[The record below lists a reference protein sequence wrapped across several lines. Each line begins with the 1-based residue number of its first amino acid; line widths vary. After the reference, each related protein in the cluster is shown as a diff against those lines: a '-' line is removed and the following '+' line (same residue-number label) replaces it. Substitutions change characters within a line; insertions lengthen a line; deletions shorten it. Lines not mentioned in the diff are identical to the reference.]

1 MSAGPRVEALY
12 PLTPSQTG
20 MWLQSAA
27 GGEDRFIEQAAFCLE
42 GRVNR
47 DALACALQCVVDR
60 HGALRSS
67 ILARGLQPVRAVLQ
81 EMRVS
86 LREVSAGGDEDAALT
101 TLMSDERARGFPLNR
116 PPLIR
121 FSLLN
126 VREERAWLVV
136 SFHHV
141 ILDGWSLLILWTE
154 AAAFYA
160 AELAG
165 APAQLPPAADESQV
179 AEWMRR
185 RSDADSER
193 YWRARLAGFRTAV
206 RLAGAIALAGE
217 EPGEV
222 EHVMSPAAGAAIA
235 AAAHTCRVSPAVV
248 FEVLW
253 AMLLAGRTRTG
264 DVVFAATVSGRPPGI
279 PGIERLVGCFINTVP
294 IRVQFDDAGTLRA
307 CLQRHHEQRA
317 EQAEFE
323 YCSAG
328 QIHEW
333 SELPPGETMS
343 QSLLV
348 FENLRG
354 SGADAAAEPTVSE
367 AGRRVRGARTGYPV
381 TMLISPGPAPHLRI
395 IHQPSSVPASVAREL
410 MEGLEQLALR
420 LPTELD
426 ATTIAWRDHVA
437 LATVP
442 TITAALPIRAT
453 FVAPRT
459 RVENELAAIWEG
471 LFKVAPIGVL
481 DDFFGLGGHSL
492 MVLQMAARL
501 RAALG
506 VELPLHVLVSHTTIE
521 QLARA
526 CASLRQ
532 GSGSAG
538 PAGVDDHA
546 ALVPLSASG
555 DGMPIYCP
563 HPLGGHVLC
572 YAPLGRRLNGRHRAW
587 GLQAKG
593 LAEGDAPAATWDEV
607 IAHHWELLTSAQSAE
622 GPAKAGR
629 YIERPGARHSLD
641 GVALIGYS
649 YGGYI
654 AMELAARAHREGA
667 TDIRVVLLDV
677 PHPSVIPEE
686 QRRPDAATLLHAL
699 FGHGLGLQLDDL
711 RRLPPAAL
719 TRHMYDAA
727 VAQHLIP
734 ADTPFAHLERV
745 LAVTQA
751 HSRLE
756 PPESS
761 YAFPVIQIRARDGA
775 DRISSQPD
783 LGWTRYVGG
792 LTVLWAA
799 GSHETMLDAEN
810 AADLAD
816 LVAKHLT

>member
-47 DALACALQCVVDR
+47 DALARALQCVVDR

-179 AEWMRR
+179 AEWLRR
-185 RSDADSER
+185 HSDADSER

-206 RLAGAIALAGE
+206 RLADAIALADE

-294 IRVQFDDAGTLRA
+294 IRVQFDDTGTLRA

-333 SELPPGETMS
+333 SELPPGETLS

-354 SGADAAAEPTVSE
+354 SGAEAAAEPTVSE

-420 LPTELD
+420 LPAELD
-426 ATTIAWRDHVA
+426 AATIAWRDHVA

-442 TITAALPIRAT
+442 GITTALPIRAP
-453 FVAPRT
+453 FVPPRT

-481 DDFFGLGGHSL
+481 DDFFSLGGHSL

-521 QLARA
+521 QLARV

-607 IAHHWELLTSAQSAE
+607 IAHHWGLLTGS
-622 GPAKAGR
+622 
-629 YIERPGARHSLD
+629 RPRLD
-641 GVALIGYS
+641 GVALLGYS

-654 AMELAARAHREGA
+654 AMELAARALREGA

-677 PHPSVIPEE
+677 PHPSVIPDE

-699 FGHGLGLQLDDL
+699 FGHSLGLQVDDL
-711 RRLPPAAL
+711 RRLPPQEL
-719 TRHMYDAA
+719 PRHLFDAA
-727 VAQHLIP
+727 VTQHLIP
-734 ADTPFAHLERV
+734 PGTPFEYIERV
-745 LAVTQA
+745 LAAAQA

-756 PPESS
+756 PPETF
-761 YAFPVIQIRARDGA
+761 YGFPVIQIRARDGA

-783 LGWTRYVGG
+783 LGWTGHVGG
-792 LTVLWAA
+792 LTVLWSA

-816 LVAKHLT
+816 LVTKHLT

>member
-1 MSAGPRVEALY
+1 MSATPRVEALY

-47 DALACALQCVVDR
+47 DALARALQCVVER

-81 EMRVS
+81 EMRVN
-86 LREVSAGGDEDAALT
+86 LREVSAAGDEDVALT
-101 TLMSDERARGFPLNR
+101 ALMNDERARGFPLNR

-121 FSLLN
+121 FALLN

-165 APAQLPPAADESQV
+165 TPAQLPPAADESQV
-179 AEWMRR
+179 AEWLRR
-185 RSDADSER
+185 HSDADSER
-193 YWRARLAGFRTAV
+193 YWRARLAGFRNPV
-206 RLAGAIALAGE
+206 PLAGAVAPGGE
-217 EPGEV
+217 EPAESV
-222 EHVMSPAAGAAIA
+222 HAMSVGAGAAIA
-235 AAAHTCRVSPAVV
+235 AAAQACRVSPAAV
-248 FEVLW
+248 FEALW
-253 AMLLAGRTRTG
+253 AVLLAGRYRTS

-294 IRVQFDDAGTLRA
+294 VRVQFDDAGTLRA
-307 CLQRHHEQRA
+307 CLQRHHELRA

-333 SELPPGETMS
+333 SDLPPGEAIS
-343 QSLLV
+343 HSLLV
-348 FENLRG
+348 YENLRG
-354 SGADAAAEPTVSE
+354 SGDAAAAEPTVSE

-381 TMLISPGPAPHLRI
+381 TLLISPGPAPHLRM
-395 IHQPSSVPASVAREL
+395 IHQPASVPASVAHEL
-410 MEGLEQLALR
+410 LVGLEQLALR
-420 LPTELD
+420 LPRELD
-426 ATTIAWRDHVA
+426 ASTLAWRECVA
-437 LATVP
+437 VAAVPAVAVAPTV
-442 TITAALPIRAT
+442 RAP

-459 RVENELAAIWEG
+459 RIEHELAAIWEG
-471 LFKVAPIGVL
+471 MFKVSLIGVL
-481 DDFFGLGGHSL
+481 DDFFSLGGHSL

-501 RAALG
+501 RAVIG
-506 VELPLHVLVSHTTIE
+506 VELPLQVLVSHTTIE

-538 PAGVDDHA
+538 PAGGDDA
-546 ALVPLSASG
+546 PVVPLASQG
-555 DGMPIYCP
+555 PGRPVYCP

-572 YAPLGRRLNGRHRAW
+572 YAPLGRRLNGRHPAW

-593 LAEGDAPAATWDEV
+593 LAEGDAPAASWDEV
-607 IAHHWELLTSAQSAE
+607 VGHHWALLT
-622 GPAKAGR
+622 K
-629 YIERPGARHSLD
+629 ERSRLD
-641 GVALIGYS
+641 GVALLGYS

-654 AMELAARAHREGA
+654 AMELAARARREGA

-711 RRLPPAAL
+711 RRVPPSDLP
-719 TRHMYDAA
+719 RHLYDAA
-727 VAQHLIP
+727 VTQHLIP
-734 ADTPFAHLERV
+734 ASTPFAQLERV

-751 HSRLE
+751 HSRLA
-756 PPESS
+756 PPETF
-761 YAFPVIQIRARDGA
+761 YPFPVVLVRARDGA
-775 DRISSQPD
+775 KRISPQLD
-783 LGWTRYVGG
+783 LGWTPHVDG
-792 LTVLWAA
+792 LTVEWTA
-799 GSHETMLDAEN
+799 GSHESMLDASNAEN
-810 AADLAD
+810 LAD